1 MDACMPVFTYVR
13 MSDGVACMLR
23 RQVWSIRQP
32 LLKTEVSKAV
42 GSRAVLA
49 DQASLPLRS
58 SRQCLRFQQVWPVA

>member
-1 MDACMPVFTYVR
+1 MHACLYSRMYVCR
-13 MSDGVACMLR
+13 MVHACMLR